1 MNSKLFLTIALF
13 MALGVSF
20 TSCKKDDPEKPATML
35 ELTLSDDNLTATLV
49 FSEGVY
55 SKADKTGALD
65 ANSFNVSMAGGTATA
80 GTYTV
85 AHTPGAST
93 ATFTFTHGGVA
104 NGQEVITITP
114 KTATSIYNAAGAA
127 MPITE
132 SKSVNLRELGIIG
145 RWYSSRANVAPI
157 LIQLGIDS
165 IYAEFRANN
174 SYTVESFAGGAK
186 TTLTGTYTQTKSTND
201 NIWSIVV
208 NQSQPTSLK
217 SEGIFKVFAGSPATM
232 KYEIAQ
238 TEPQIPGVTPP
249 TTAGGF
255 GSTSG
260 GAFGMLNV
268 QTYIRL
274 N

>member
-1 MNSKLFLTIALF
+1 MNNKVISIFALFLAL
-13 MALGVSF
+13 AASF
-20 TSCKKDDPEKPATML
+20 TACKKDDPAKPATML
-35 ELTLSDDNLTATLV
+35 ELTLSDDNKTATLV

-55 SKADKTGALD
+55 SKSDKTGALD

-80 GTYTV
+80 GSYTV

-127 MPITE
+127 MPTTE

-157 LIQLGIDS
+157 LINLGIDS

-174 SYTVESFAGGAK
+174 TYTVESFSGGAK
-186 TTLTGTYTQTKSTND
+186 TTLTGTFTQTKTTSND
-201 NIWSIVV
+201 IWGIVV

-217 SEGIFKVFAGSPATM
+217 SQGIFKVFAGTPITM

-249 TTAGGF
+249 TAAGGF

-260 GAFGMLNV
+260 GAFGNLNI
-268 QTYIRL
+268 QTYIKM

>member
-1 MNSKLFLTIALF
+1 MNNRVISVFALFLAL
-13 MALGVSF
+13 AASF
-20 TSCKKDDPEKPATML
+20 TACKKDDPAKPATML
-35 ELTLSDDNLTATLV
+35 ELTLSDDNKTATLV

-65 ANSFNVSMAGGTATA
+65 ANSFNVTLTGGTATA

-93 ATFTFTHGGVA
+93 VTFTFTFGGVA
-104 NGQEVITITP
+104 NGQEVVTIAP
-114 KTATSIYNAAGAA
+114 KTASSIYNAAGAA
-127 MPITE
+127 MPTTE

-157 LIQLGIDS
+157 LVNLGIDS

-174 SYTVESFAGGAK
+174 TYTVESFAGGAK
-186 TTLTGTYTQTKSTND
+186 TTLTGTFTQTKTNT
-201 NIWSIVV
+201 NEIWDIVV
-208 NQSQPTSLK
+208 NQAQPSSLK
-217 SEGIFKVFAGSPATM
+217 SQGIFKIFAGNPVTM

-238 TEPQIPGVTPP
+238 TEPAIPGVTPP
-249 TTAGGF
+249 TAAGGF

-260 GAFGMLNV
+260 GAFGNLNI
-268 QTYIRL
+268 QTYIKL